1 MTRHIAASRAR
12 GLALAL
18 PAADAAAMPF
28 SARVLLAAACCVSL
42 RAQAP
47 CTLQV
52 DGALGGVRVLGEA
65 HWEGAGASLQ
75 RELPSGTWS
84 LRFFPDQGLR
94 PAPLE
99 LEAPANGFVHVAV
112 ERGISTE
119 PEVTLTKETNGP
131 QVFADASGVRVRL
144 SARVRVRRDGPAIG
158 IAARVDGDDQY
169 RFVFAPKLG
178 ELHLLRAMSGP
189 ARVMRKCAAPELAA
203 DAQWHDL
210 ELEVD
215 GFRIACYC
223 DGALVLRALDGG
235 PIGGVCATFVEG
247 GAVDTEPCFRDVTT
261 AEPTSNGASLAAV
274 RSEREL
280 TVFAR
285 DEGAAGC
292 PVFFCLRL
300 DRAVPRVLDGDDGL
314 ETFLLQRPLE
324 PWFLPFG
331 GGFVDRDGEAKAK
344 LAWPD
349 LAMLRGQA
357 ALVGAFVGS
366 RDASARGRTWP
377 WAAAQF

>member
-1 MTRHIAASRAR
+1 
-12 GLALAL
+12 
-18 PAADAAAMPF
+18 MPF
-28 SARVLLAAACCVSL
+28 TARVLLVAACSLSL

-52 DGALGGVRVLGEA
+52 DGATGGVRISGEA
-65 HWEGAGASLQ
+65 NWEGAGASLQ
-75 RELPSGTWS
+75 RDLPSGTWRV
-84 LRFFPDQGLR
+84 RFFADQGLR

-99 LEAPANGFVHVAV
+99 VEAPANGFVHVAV
-112 ERGISTE
+112 ERGIATE
-119 PEVTLTKETNGP
+119 PEVTLAKEANGP

-158 IAARVDGDDQY
+158 IAARVNDDDQY

-178 ELHLLRAMSGP
+178 ELQLLRAMSGP
-189 ARVMRKCAAPELAA
+189 ARVMRKCSAPELAA

-247 GAVDTEPCFRDVTT
+247 GTVDTEPCFRDVTT
-261 AEPTSNGASLAAV
+261 AEPTSSGASLAAV

-300 DRAVPRVLDGDDGL
+300 DRAMLRVLDGDDGL

-344 LAWPD
+344 LLWPD
-349 LAMLRGQA
+349 LPLLRGQA